1 MRVLFTHAGGSGHS
15 DPLAPIA
22 DAMSNAGHLVA
33 WTPGSARPAGGED
46 AHTPHEIAPLHALD
60 MAHEYD
66 VLRDFYAGREARARA
81 IQALGSCA
89 ESRPDVIVCDEVDFG
104 SMIAAEKLGLPHA
117 TVLVTAAGSFVRP
130 HVVAASLDAIRSEH
144 GLPPDPDVAMPS
156 RHLVVSP
163 FPPTF
168 RDPAFPLPP
177 HTHSIRAGPQH
188 ADHLHSALP
197 WLPPASGLPLV
208 YLTLGTVFNTESGDL
223 FERALGSLR
232 ELPVEVVV
240 TVGRDLDPGRFG
252 PQPAHVHIE
261 RYVPQ
266 SLLLPHCEVVVNH
279 GGSGS
284 VVGAL
289 THGVPMVVMPM
300 GADQALNAARCQA
313 LGVGI
318 ALDAV
323 RATPDV
329 IGKAV
334 ADILG
339 NARYRVAAAGIRDEI
354 AALPGPDT
362 VVPLLEALT

>member
-22 DAMSNAGHLVA
+22 DAMRSAGHVVA
-33 WTPGSARPAGGED
+33 ETLGFEMLADTED
-46 AHTPHEIAPLHALD
+46 PDTPHEIAPLRPLD

-81 IQALGSCA
+81 IRILEHCA
-89 ESRPDVIVCDEVDFG
+89 ATRPDVIVCDEVDFG

-130 HVVAASLDAIRSEH
+130 EVVAASLDAIRSEH
-144 GLPPDPDVAMPS
+144 GLLPDPEVAMPG

-177 HTHSIRAGPQH
+177 NVHSICAASPHEDQ
-188 ADHLHSALP
+188 LHSTPP
-197 WLPPASGLPLV
+197 WLPPSSELPLV

-223 FERALGSLR
+223 FGRALEALR
-232 ELPVEVVV
+232 KLPIELAV
-240 TVGRDLDPGRFG
+240 TVGRDLDPARFG
-252 PQPAHVHIE
+252 SQPPHVHIE

-266 SLLLPHCEVVVNH
+266 SLLLPHCDVVVNH

-289 THGVPMVVMPM
+289 AHGVPMVVLPM
-300 GADQALNAARCQA
+300 GADQALNAARCQE

-323 RATPDV
+323 RAAPDS
-329 IGKAV
+329 IGDAV
-334 ADILG
+334 ARVLE
-339 NARYRVAAAGIRDEI
+339 APEYRVAAEGIREEI

-362 VVPLLEALT
+362 VVPLLEALI